1 MSNGATMEKSTHR
14 TEARDVHVQSHNN
27 LQSNE
32 NLQSDENVQFDID
45 VLLKKSPTMLSK
57 KSPKKLLILSIIG
70 LVALAAAVSALIGW
84 KYIASHESTD
94 DAYIDGNITQIS
106 SRVGGTVSQVLID
119 DNQFVKAGQ
128 LLVEL
133 DPRDYDVK
141 IAQAKAALE
150 KNQRQQQADTADI
163 AVTNSTAG
171 AQSETAASEISHANA
186 SIASA
191 KSLVAN
197 FQAALGMEQ
206 AKLVSLQSQKH
217 QYETDLK
224 RYARLSQQ
232 GAISKQ
238 QYDQAKTQYDISEA
252 QIAAEEQ
259 AIQQARANIA
269 KAESDLQQAYS
280 DLSKTKATLKSAQA
294 AHEQTS
300 VKSYISDVSKA
311 TVDQAKADL
320 QNAILQRSYCRIVAP
335 VSGRIGKK
343 ATHVGEQVQ
352 PGQSLFTIIPD
363 QAWLTANFKETQI
376 GRMRPGQKVDVT
388 LDAFPGQH
396 FTGHVDSVAPA
407 SGAKFALMPAENATG
422 NFTKIVQRLPVKI
435 VFDENSIAEFKKYIA
450 PGLSAQVTVNL
461 AAVQPSGS

>member
-1 MSNGATMEKSTHR
+1 MSNGAVMEKSITSA
-14 TEARDVHVQSHNN
+14 EAQDVHETAPQTNKAVASVN
-27 LQSNE
+27 
-32 NLQSDENVQFDID
+32 D
-45 VLLKKSPTMLSK
+45 KSPQKGQTSRDKQMSSAGGLQ
-57 KSPKKLLILSIIG
+57 PKKLLILSIVAV
-70 LVALAAAVSALIGW
+70 VALISVVAGLIGW
-84 KYIASHESTD
+84 RYMSSHESTD
-94 DAYIDGNITQIS
+94 DAYVDGNITQIS

-128 LLVEL
+128 VLVTL
-133 DPRDYDVK
+133 DPRDYDIK

-150 KNQRQQQADTADI
+150 KNERQQQADTADI

-171 AQSETAASEISHANA
+171 AQSETAASEIAHANA

-197 FQAALGMEQ
+197 SHAALGMEL
-206 AKLVSLQSQKH
+206 AKLSSLQSQKQ
-217 QYETDLK
+217 QYETDWK
-224 RYARLSQQ
+224 RYANLSQQ
-232 GAISKQ
+232 GAVSKQ
-238 QYDQAKTQYDISEA
+238 QYDQAKTQYDVSLA
-252 QIAAEEQ
+252 QISAEEQ
-259 AIQQARANIA
+259 AIQQAKANVA
-269 KAESDLQQAYS
+269 KTESDLQQAYS
-280 DLSKTKATLKSAQA
+280 DLSKTKATVKSAEA

-320 QNAILQRSYCRIVAP
+320 QNAMLQRSYCRIIAP

-352 PGQSLFTIIPD
+352 PGQALFTIIPD
-363 QAWLTANFKETQI
+363 QSWLTANFKETQI
-376 GRMRPGQKVDVT
+376 GRMRPGQAVDVT

-396 FTGHVDSVAPA
+396 FTGRVDSVAPA

-435 VFDENSIAEFKKYIA
+435 IFDDKSIAEFKKYIA

-461 AAVQPSGS
+461 AVISPSGR